1 VSPRNG
7 RPGLSTTAFAVI
19 VIVVIVIGGVVGFS
33 VPKGSKSSTTSVTST
48 TTTPSA
54 SATSTTSQSSAAA
67 SSSAT
72 STSSVASSS
81 ASLNTTQTPPPAAA
95 PFFNFTVDSGPGTIL
110 MTANYT
116 IIYPNFII
124 TPLPSTAEGAGAGL
138 NVGAGDELV
147 AVNATAPSGFTIHFF
162 GSNLTTSQIFT
173 EVDVGFPTNLELVI
187 NAAPSVTPGLYAFTI
202 DSSSGTFS
210 SSYSFNVQVVKY
222 MVTVNLNTFY
232 PNNLNVTAGST
243 VYWIDTSTDAA
254 DGQYNVVFNTM
265 SVTSPVL
272 NPCVLDTYGPDACSV
287 FSYTFTTPGT
297 YSYICNIYSG
307 MKGTITVTG

>member
-1 VSPRNG
+1 
-7 RPGLSTTAFAVI
+7 
-19 VIVVIVIGGVVGFS
+19 
-33 VPKGSKSSTTSVTST
+33 
-48 TTTPSA
+48 
-54 SATSTTSQSSAAA
+54 
-67 SSSAT
+67 
-72 STSSVASSS
+72 
-81 ASLNTTQTPPPAAA
+81 
-95 PFFNFTVDSGPGTIL
+95 

-162 GSNLTTSQIFT
+162 GSNLTTSKIYT
-173 EVDVGFPTNLELVI
+173 EVEVGFPTSLELVI
-187 NAAPSVTPGLYAFTI
+187 NAASSVTPGLYAFTI

-222 MVTVNLNTFY
+222 MVTVNLNTFF
-232 PNNLNVTAGST
+232 PGDLNVTAGST
-243 VYWIDTSTDAA
+243 VDRIDTSTDAA
-254 DGQYNVVFNTM
+254 DGQYNVVFNTI

-272 NPCVLDTYGPDACSV
+272 NPCVIDSFGPDACSV

-297 YSYICNIYSG
+297 FSYICNIYSG
-307 MKGTITVTG
+307 MKGTVNVTG